1 MSLVLTRKPGQGVT
15 FSGPDS
21 AAIHVD
27 VDVEYYEG
35 KFSRVK
41 LYIDAPTNW
50 RVMRDELIK
59 AGSSE
64 AEQITR
70 TPRLGITDGTL

>member
-21 AAIHVD
+21 AVIHVD

-41 LYIDAPTNW
+41 LHIDAPPDW
-50 RVMRDELIK
+50 LVLRDELIK
-59 AGSSE
+59 NGE
-64 AEQITR
+64 TK
-70 TPRLGITDGTL
+70 